1 MKTIRSVRRLVLPAC
16 ALLLITHS
24 RAGDLA
30 PSELRAPAAA
40 PALSKPASDAAA
52 RLFAGLAAQQTQVSV
67 TQDGTA
73 NSASV
78 QQDGL
83 ENQAF
88 VQQSGQ
94 QNDASIVQNGLRNRA
109 DIEQHG
115 VLNAARIEQYGQQGT
130 ARITQYGNGKTAT
143 ITQH

>member
-1 MKTIRSVRRLVLPAC
+1 MKTTRNVWRLVLPAC
-16 ALLLITHS
+16 ALLVVTSS

-30 PSELRAPAAA
+30 PSELREPAAA
-40 PALSKPASDAAA
+40 PALAKPANDAAA
-52 RLFAGLAAQQTQVSV
+52 RLFAGLAAQQGQVSV
-67 TQDGTA
+67 TQEGTA

-83 ENQAF
+83 ENQA
-88 VQQSGQ
+88 
-94 QNDASIVQNGLRNRA
+94 SIVQAGLRNRA

-143 ITQH
+143 LIQH